1 MLDIILASKSPRR
14 RELLTQLGVKFRC
27 IPAEG
32 EEIIKSTLPREV
44 VKELSSGKALEIEDR
59 IKQDKNIENT
69 QLGDTLIIGA
79 DTIVSCQDRILGK
92 PETEENAKEMLS
104 LISGREHQVYT
115 GVSVIYIS
123 GNIRKEISFAEKTD
137 VYVRK
142 LTEEDIEEYTE
153 TGESMDKAGAY
164 GIQGIFGKFVEKID
178 GDYNNVVGLPV
189 ARMFDEI
196 RRKIGIDITNEKRKV
211 SMAADAV
218 IFDLDGTILD
228 TIESIAHTLNT
239 VLKKNGFRTHSIEDY
254 KVFAGDGQTELVKR
268 ALVASGDSELTHF
281 DEILKQYIELFIE
294 GCNYKVKPYDGIV
307 ELFEKLKKRNIK
319 IAVFSN
325 KAHTNVTSILDNI
338 FGENFFDAVL
348 GQREGFPKKP
358 DGKGIDILLEEM
370 GIDKEK
376 CLYAGDTS
384 TDMLTGKGYGL
395 FTIGVSWGFRTVE
408 ELISHN
414 ADIIVNHPL
423 EIIDVI
429 DDRW

>member
-164 GIQGIFGKFVEKID
+164 GIQGIFGKFVENID

-189 ARMFDEI
+189 A
-196 RRKIGIDITNEKRKV
+196 
-211 SMAADAV
+211 
-218 IFDLDGTILD
+218 
-228 TIESIAHTLNT
+228 
-239 VLKKNGFRTHSIEDY
+239 
-254 KVFAGDGQTELVKR
+254 
-268 ALVASGDSELTHF
+268 
-281 DEILKQYIELFIE
+281 
-294 GCNYKVKPYDGIV
+294 
-307 ELFEKLKKRNIK
+307 
-319 IAVFSN
+319 
-325 KAHTNVTSILDNI
+325 
-338 FGENFFDAVL
+338 
-348 GQREGFPKKP
+348 
-358 DGKGIDILLEEM
+358 
-370 GIDKEK
+370 
-376 CLYAGDTS
+376 
-384 TDMLTGKGYGL
+384 
-395 FTIGVSWGFRTVE
+395 
-408 ELISHN
+408 
-414 ADIIVNHPL
+414 
-423 EIIDVI
+423 
-429 DDRW
+429 

>member
-370 GIDKEK
+370 
-376 CLYAGDTS
+376 TS
-384 TDMLTGKGYGL
+384 QYTR
-395 FTIGVSWGFRTVE
+395 V
-408 ELISHN
+408 
-414 ADIIVNHPL
+414 
-423 EIIDVI
+423 
-429 DDRW
+429 